1 MNRNLIRWVAM
12 GFAVVAVDS
21 LATQVIQR
29 TPQQLA
35 KESQLVVDGKV
46 SSVRSYWNDDR
57 SKIFTEAVVTVGA
70 TYKGGTS
77 PSVRVVQLGG
87 VVGNVRMT
95 AHGAPQWKKG
105 EEVLLFLEPSVPGA
119 FQVAGFSQGMYLIER
134 DPRTG
139 KAFVKHALP
148 PDVHNGSA
156 PAPDAPQGAER
167 AQPADRVTLEQ
178 FINSVLPSE

>member
-1 MNRNLIRWVAM
+1 MNRNLIRWLAM
-12 GFAVVAVDS
+12 GFAVVAADS
-21 LATQVIQR
+21 FATQVLQR

-46 SSVRSYWNDDR
+46 ASVRSYWNADHSR
-57 SKIFTEAVVTVGA
+57 ILTEVVVDVGS
-70 TYKGGTS
+70 TYKGGAS

-95 AHGAPQWKKG
+95 AHGAPQWKQG

-119 FQVAGFSQGMYLIER
+119 FQIAGFSQGMYLIER

-139 KAFVKHALP
+139 KAFVKYALA
-148 PDVHNGSA
+148 PDTHEGAA
-156 PAPDAPQGAER
+156 PAPDALESATRAE
-167 AQPADRVTLEQ
+167 RVTLEQ
-178 FINSVLPSE
+178 FIDSVLPSE